1 MIQKKLQAWRP
12 FFHLLS
18 VSGIPWIWY
27 LADVLFG
34 LVISMLT
41 VCLPQITGAIMQ
53 GEIFDKGLIADYA
66 GITLFSMLLSF
77 LSTLFGSWIG
87 FHTDQVLR
95 KPCGIIFVLSHV
107 RVPGLQALL
116 PDQPHHTGY
125 LRDQLR
131 HFQLHWCG
139 CAVADSGIPCNW
151 PICFS
156 VLRRRTA
163 KTGSCKGAG
172 PGSPVTCVI
181 VTHDMNLARTAGHI
195 IVLDRGTVCGEGT
208 HDTLYE
214 SCSVYRNLYDKAIS

>member
-1 MIQKKLQAWRP
+1 MMIQKKLQAWRP

-95 KPCGIIFVLSHV
+95 KNLWNHFLYFPMSVYQACRPSSLISHIT
-107 RVPGLQALL
+107 Q
-116 PDQPHHTGY
+116 DT
-125 LRDQLR
+125 
-131 HFQLHWCG
+131 
-139 CAVADSGIPCNW
+139 SGISYGISSCIGVVVPW
-151 PICFS
+151 LILVSLVTGRFAFRFS
-156 VLRRRTA
+156 
-163 KTGSCKGAG
+163 AG
-172 PGSPVTCVI
+172 ERQRLA
-181 VTHDMNLARTAGHI
+181 LARAL
-195 IVLDRGTVCGEGT
+195 VRDPQ
-208 HDTLYE
+208 
-214 SCSVYRNLYDKAIS
+214 